1 MPSERYLLISFFR
14 TKSQMGPTKNR
25 GSSVGGMLDERRLK
39 STGGGC
45 TMGVL
50 GKWVMG
56 AEGSNF
62 LD

>member
-1 MPSERYLLISFFR
+1 MWGGWVQALRGGSSVE
-14 TKSQMGPTKNR
+14 G
-25 GSSVGGMLDERRLK
+25 GSSVGGVLDERRLK

-50 GKWVMG
+50 GKGVMG
-56 AEGSNF
+56 AQGSNF